1 MKRLTRT
8 AIILML
14 RAIANLTGREC
25 HKDCHARRNDCYIL
39 LRSRSVWCL
48 RELILDIID
57 AMTEKGGRL

>member
-14 RAIANLTGREC
+14 RAIAKLAGREC
-25 HKDCHARRNDCYIL
+25 NKDCHARRNDCYIL

-57 AMTEKGGRL
+57 AMTGKGDRL

>member
-57 AMTEKGGRL
+57 AMTGKGDRL

>member
-14 RAIANLTGREC
+14 RAIAKLAGKDCR
-25 HKDCHARRNDCYIL
+25 KDCHARRNDCYVM
-39 LRSRSVWCL
+39 LRTRSIWCL

-57 AMTEKGGRL
+57 AMTGKGDRL

>member
-1 MKRLTRT
+1 MKKTTRF
-8 AIILML
+8 IIIQML
-14 RAIANLTGREC
+14 RAIAKLAGREC

-57 AMTEKGGRL
+57 AMTGKGDRL

>member
-14 RAIANLTGREC
+14 RAIAKLAGREC
-25 HKDCHARRNDCYIL
+25 NQDCHARRNDCYIL

-57 AMTEKGGRL
+57 AMMGKGDRL